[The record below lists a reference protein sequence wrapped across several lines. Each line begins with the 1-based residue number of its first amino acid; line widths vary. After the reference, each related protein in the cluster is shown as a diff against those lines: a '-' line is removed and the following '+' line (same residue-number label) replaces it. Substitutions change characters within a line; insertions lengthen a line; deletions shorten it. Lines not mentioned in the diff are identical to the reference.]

1 MFTINDQTAV
11 LISVWMHCPYIDARG
26 IDVGDLD
33 KVDSR
38 GALAIARTNWLHNKY
53 PQIVRYFSSLQID
66 SKKLI
71 RVKRN
76 DDLLY
81 TMCLFVLEPTVSSTG
96 IILGMADELRR

>member
-1 MFTINDQTAV
+1 
-11 LISVWMHCPYIDARG
+11 MHCPYIDARD
-26 IDVGDLD
+26 IDIGDLD

-53 PQIVRYFSSLQID
+53 PRIVRYFSSLQND

-81 TMCLFVLEPTVSSTG
+81 TMCLFVLEPTVSNTG
-96 IILGMADELRR
+96 VDSYIFLGMVVDLCS